1 MAFELFLVAAFGAM
15 LAWGFGDFLIQ
26 RSVRKIGDLEA
37 LAFIGLIGFV
47 GLLPFVLPDIYLLFE
62 SQNFLLLVGLGVL
75 AFVVAIFNFEALKEG
90 KLSVVDVVLEF
101 ELPITIILGFFLFV
115 ESPSIFQFLLII
127 PIFAGII
134 LISMRK
140 NFSFKKHHL
149 LEKGV
154 FYAIIAAIG
163 LGLCNSFTAFSAR
176 SISPLLAIW
185 IPWGIIFIVSMIVI
199 LKKRD
204 VRKMFVNA
212 GKFKWLILAMGIADT
227 LAWVFYSFSMV
238 EMNIGIVTA
247 ITESYPVIG
256 VILGVALN
264 RERITKY
271 QVLGAILTIG
281 ASVAL
286 AVTLL

>member
-26 RSVRKIGDLEA
+26 RSVRKIGDLES
-37 LAFIGLIGFV
+37 LAFIGLIGFI
-47 GLLPFVLPDIYLLFE
+47 GLTPFVLPDLPLLFLP
-62 SQNFLLLVGLGVL
+62 QNLLLLAGLGAL
-75 AFVVAIFNFEALKEG
+75 SFVVAMFNFEALKEG

-101 ELPITIILGFFLFV
+101 ELPITIALGFFLFA
-115 ESPSIFQFLLII
+115 ESPSIFQFFLII
-127 PIFAGII
+127 PIFAGIV
-134 LISMRK
+134 LISMKK

-176 SISPLLAIW
+176 SVSPLLAIW
-185 IPWGIIFIVSMIVI
+185 IPWGIIFIVSMIFI
-199 LKKRD
+199 LKKHD
-204 VRKMFVNA
+204 VKKMFVNA
-212 GKFKWLILAMGIADT
+212 SRFKWLILGMGIMDT
-227 LAWVFYSFSMV
+227 LAWIFYSFSMAKINV
-238 EMNIGIVTA
+238 GIVTA
-247 ITESYPVIG
+247 ITESYPVLG

-264 RERITKY
+264 REHITMY
-271 QVLGAILTIG
+271 QILGAVLTIC
-281 ASVAL
+281 ASIAL